1 MNITRH
7 ETVLQVLT
15 KRSQRFHRRL
25 NVVGPEDPLHAWAVD
40 ETGTMEETSAILSE
54 QETEQQEISEI
65 NNITLPEEILQVH
78 GYAPPKKAEGT
89 VCLLY
94 ENVNGFQN

>member
-15 KRSQRFHRRL
+15 KWSQQRFHQRL

-40 ETGTMEETSAILSE
+40 ETGTVETSAILSE

-89 VCLLY
+89 VCLIY

>member
-15 KRSQRFHRRL
+15 QRSQRFHHRRN
-25 NVVGPEDPLHAWAVD
+25 NVTEPNDPTHAWAVD
-40 ETGTMEETSAILSE
+40 ETGTVATAGLNCENEA
-54 QETEQQEISEI
+54 EQQEISEI
-65 NNITLPEEILQVH
+65 RNIPVPDEVLQVH

-89 VCLLY
+89 VRRVS
-94 ENVNGFQN
+94 EPNVRK